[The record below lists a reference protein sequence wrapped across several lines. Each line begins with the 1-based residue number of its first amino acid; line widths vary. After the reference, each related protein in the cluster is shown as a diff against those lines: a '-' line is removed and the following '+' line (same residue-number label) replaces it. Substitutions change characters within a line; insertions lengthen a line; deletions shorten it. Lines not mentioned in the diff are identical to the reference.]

1 MANATRLT
9 IQMPARSVTVHL
21 PAPPRFEVISHGLQG
36 PPGTLPQELV
46 EQLKENQSATQ
57 QVAALMNAL
66 MNALCDDFTYYGGAM
81 AAQEETP

>member
-9 IQMPARSVTVHL
+9 VQMPARSVTVHL

-66 MNALCDDFTYYGGAM
+66 RDDFTYYGGAM

>member
-9 IQMPARSVTVHL
+9 VQMPARSVTVYL

-66 MNALCDDFTYYGGAM
+66 CDDFTYYGGAM

>member
-1 MANATRLT
+1 MSSVTRLT
-9 IQMPARSVTVHL
+9 ITMPARQVTVQL
-21 PAPPRFEVISHGLQG
+21 PAPPCFEVISHGLQG

-66 MNALCDDFTYYGGAM
+66 RDDFTYYGGAM